1 MSTVQASQLPMAK
14 DFSSFL
20 SLEGAARKKSPLKG
34 LLRFMGG
41 DMLSL
46 GGGLPHPSTFPFYS
60 LASEVKSMGPV
71 VPVKGQQPSAELV
84 TVPHAPQPDKTE
96 SLTATLQYGLGTG
109 IKSLREF
116 CKEHVNQMH
125 RPQYQ
130 DWDVILSAGNTD
142 AFAKAVAMVCN
153 RGDTVLVEEW
163 TYPTALELLEPFG
176 IGHCPVSM
184 DGEGMSAVALKNV
197 LDSWG
202 STPEQANEA
211 KPRVVYLIPTGQ
223 NPTGSTMSVQ
233 RRRDIMR
240 VAQEHDLIIIEDD
253 PYYYLQFNVGE
264 EQSWMPTLLSMDTD
278 GRVIRLDTF
287 SKTLAPGCRV
297 GYMTMNAHF
306 CTIVQYHNEVTIQQ
320 PSGFSQAILAEMLVS
335 HWGQEGYKRYLTE
348 NVRKE
353 YLLRS
358 QHLQSSFKKNAHPA
372 LASYIEPSAGM
383 FLWIKIHVEAHPRYG
398 TVSDATLMLELFNK
412 CVANNVLFVPGWQ
425 FSCKPKPTDVDISDL
440 QNVWYDDHA
449 TYLRATYAYAT
460 FEQMDEAM
468 VRFGQSLKS
477 FFEA

>member
-46 GGGLPHPSTFPFYS
+46 GGGLPHPSTFPFFT
-60 LASEVKSMGPV
+60 LASEVKSMAPV
-71 VPVKGQQPSAELV
+71 APLKGQPSAELV
-84 TVPHAPQPDKTE
+84 TVPHSPQPGKTE
-96 SLTATLQYGLGTG
+96 SLTVSLQYGLGTG
-109 IKSLREF
+109 ITSLREF
-116 CKEHVNQMH
+116 CKEHVNRMH

-153 RGDTVLVEEW
+153 RGDKILVEEW

-176 IGHCPVSM
+176 IGHYPVSM

-197 LDSWG
+197 LDNWG

-253 PYYYLQFNVGE
+253 PYYYLQFFVGE
-264 EQSWMPTLLSMDTD
+264 DQGWMPTLLSMDTD

-306 CTIVQYHNEVTIQQ
+306 NTIIQYHNEVTIQQ

-335 HWGQEGYKRYLTE
+335 HWGQEGYTRYLTE

-358 QHLQSSFKKNAHPA
+358 QHLQASFKRNASPA
-372 LASYIEPSAGM
+372 WASYIEPSAGM
-383 FLWIKIHVEAHPRYG
+383 FLWIKIHLEAHPRYG
-398 TVSDATLMLELFNK
+398 TVSDATLMLELFNR
-412 CVANNVLFVPGWQ
+412 CVANNVLFAPGWQ
-425 FSCKPKPTDVDISDL
+425 FSCKPKPADLDISDL

-449 TYLRATYAYAT
+449 TYLRATFAYAT

-468 VRFGQSLKS
+468 IRFGQSLKS